1 MPETLDQLVMTRR
14 VLVTVGAGGVG
25 KTTTAAALGV
35 AAASRGRRVLCLTI
49 DPARRLAEALGLE
62 RMSGDEQ
69 TIAPGLF
76 EAAGLPM
83 KGSLSAMMLDTKRT
97 FDELVLKHSSSPERA
112 KKLLD
117 NKLYQYVSTSLAG
130 TQEYMAMEKL
140 VAVQRDPR
148 FDLVI
153 LDTPPTSNALDFLD
167 APGRLVEAVDSP
179 TMRWFVQAFE
189 STGKVGF
196 NLLARSAAI
205 VLRGLG
211 RITGGGFLAAM
222 AEFITELNDLFGGF
236 KQRAQMVESSLRSP
250 EVSFVLV
257 TSPAPVSLEEALFFS
272 DRLERATMPR
282 GAFVVNR
289 FRLPPLW
296 TDAPPTESDAAGAIA
311 ARGVH
316 LGDGAPERVVRAHA
330 DAVRLARGDARNVRT
345 LSEQASHEVPIV
357 RVPELPGDV
366 HDLRTLR
373 DIAEMLMSGG
383 I

>member
-1 MPETLDQLVMTRR
+1 MLETLDKLVMTRR

-35 AAASRGRRVLCLTI
+35 AAALRGRRVLCLTI

-62 RMSGDEQ
+62 RMSGEEQ
-69 TIAPGLF
+69 TIDPSLF
-76 EAAGLPM
+76 ETVGTPLT
-83 KGSLSAMMLDTKRT
+83 GSLTAMMLDTKRT

-117 NKLYQYVSTSLAG
+117 NKLYQYISTSLAG

-153 LDTPPTSNALDFLD
+153 LDTPPTANALDFLD

-222 AEFITELNDLFGGF
+222 AS
-236 KQRAQMVESSLRSP
+236 KRPSSSA
-250 EVSFVLV
+250 SA
-257 TSPAPVSLEEALFFS
+257 SS
-272 DRLERATMPR
+272 
-282 GAFVVNR
+282 
-289 FRLPPLW
+289 
-296 TDAPPTESDAAGAIA
+296 
-311 ARGVH
+311 ARTC
-316 LGDGAPERVVRAHA
+316 LGAP
-330 DAVRLARGDARNVRT
+330 
-345 LSEQASHEVPIV
+345 SW
-357 RVPELPGDV
+357 
-366 HDLRTLR
+366 
-373 DIAEMLMSGG
+373 
-383 I
+383 